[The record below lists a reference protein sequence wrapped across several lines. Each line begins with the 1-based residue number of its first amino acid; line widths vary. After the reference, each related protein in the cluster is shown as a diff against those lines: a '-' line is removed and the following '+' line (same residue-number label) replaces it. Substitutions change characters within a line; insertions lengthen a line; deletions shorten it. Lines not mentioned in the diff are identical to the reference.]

1 MNASPSSL
9 LPFSPTGFFS
19 LTIIA
24 LLILLIGLYL
34 YFSKR
39 LTKQKEVFNAQ
50 LQKEKEIEHNK
61 TLLLSNMSDDMY
73 ELTQNLV
80 NPEEKKDEAL
90 EKEILHSANNLR
102 ELLKIQANKIE
113 IYKEKFVFSHMLE
126 DVSTYLASNFKQRN
140 TEVVFNIHENV
151 PRYLTGDV
159 IHFSRIINNILEF
172 AIQSTPQGKVTL
184 EITCDKPLS
193 NDIILNV
200 TIKDSAKGLG
210 EDTFKKLFELNY
222 NDKKKEQWGF
232 GLYIAKKLTLAI
244 GGTIEAHSVM
254 ASGNVFSLQIPMQ
267 LNEDSTLKEFNALK
281 EGLAPRKIL
290 IYSEK
295 AATGNSLKK
304 LFNYFYEEVEL
315 ATRIQLDKRLINL
328 LDFDIIVL
336 EDIFFNTSN
345 NAYLKSIKESK
356 DVYIVGLSSIFSSNA
371 HEDNVLIDS
380 YLKTPSNLER
390 IVTLIQSLDTSKPEV
405 EAIEEEIVHEEKN
418 DGKLLVYKEPI
429 KESQNIDLDCFTYF
443 KGSRL
448 LIVEDNLINQKII
461 VSVLKKSGIEIEIAN
476 NGQEALDILF
486 VEQKM
491 FDIVLMDIS
500 MPVMDGL
507 IATQHIRE
515 RTAYD
520 KMPIITFTAFAMGSE
535 IEQMFDAGC
544 NAYLTKPLN
553 IKKLY
558 HAFSMFLSPSHRE
571 VSLHKTIEIEGLDIE
586 VGIYNADESE
596 VLYKETLKEFILVY
610 KDMSESIPKWINE
623 KRYERVKLAC
633 NEIDGILDAI
643 GAYEMKALVNDMQ
656 KHFLYSNEEFLD
668 QYSRLYPEKFNNL
681 IEAIEHY
688 LHS

>member
-1 MNASPSSL
+1 M
-9 LPFSPTGFFS
+9 
-19 LTIIA
+19 
-24 LLILLIGLYL
+24 
-34 YFSKR
+34 
-39 LTKQKEVFNAQ
+39 
-50 LQKEKEIEHNK
+50 
-61 TLLLSNMSDDMY
+61 
-73 ELTQNLV
+73 
-80 NPEEKKDEAL
+80 
-90 EKEILHSANNLR
+90 
-102 ELLKIQANKIE
+102 
-113 IYKEKFVFSHMLE
+113 
-126 DVSTYLASNFKQRN
+126 STYLASNFKQRN

-200 TIKDSAKGLG
+200 MIKDSAKGLG

-244 GGTIEAHSVM
+244 GGTIEAHSAV
-254 ASGNVFSLQIPMQ
+254 ASDNVFSLQIPMQ
-267 LNEDSTLKEFNALK
+267 LNEDSTLKEFNVLK

-390 IVTLIQSLDTSKPEV
+390 IVTLIHSLDTSKPEV

-515 RTAYD
+515 RKAYD

-633 NEIDGILDAI
+633 NESI
-643 GAYEMKALVNDMQ
+643 GE
-656 KHFLYSNEEFLD
+656 
-668 QYSRLYPEKFNNL
+668 
-681 IEAIEHY
+681 
-688 LHS
+688 

>member
-1 MNASPSSL
+1 MNAPLSSVV
-9 LPFSPTGFFS
+9 PFSLTGFFS

-24 LLILLIGLYL
+24 LLMLLIGLYL
-34 YFSKR
+34 YFTKR

-50 LQKEKEIEHNK
+50 LQKEKAIERNK

-80 NPEEKKDEAL
+80 KPEEEKVEAL
-90 EKEILHSANNLR
+90 EEEILHTANNLR

-126 DVSTYLASNFKQRN
+126 DVSTYLASNFKERD

-172 AIQSTPQGKVTL
+172 AIQSTPQGRVTL

-200 TIKDSAKGLG
+200 TIKDSAKGLD

-222 NDKKKEQWGF
+222 NDKKKEQRGF

-244 GGTIEAHSVM
+244 GGTIEAHSAV
-254 ASGNVFSLQIPMQ
+254 ASGNIFSLQIPMQ
-267 LNEDSTLKEFNALK
+267 LNEDSTLKEFSTLK
-281 EGLAPRKIL
+281 QGLAPRKVL

-295 AATGNSLKK
+295 AATGDALKK
-304 LFNYFYEEVEL
+304 LFNYFYEEVVL
-315 ATRIQLDKRLINL
+315 ATRMEFDKRLMNL
-328 LDFDIIVL
+328 TDFDIIVL
-336 EDIFFNTSN
+336 EDTFFDTSN
-345 NAYLKSIKESK
+345 NVYLKSIKESK
-356 DVYIVGLSSIFSSNA
+356 DIYLIALNSIFSSNA

-405 EAIEEEIVHEEKN
+405 IEEEIVHEEKS
-418 DGKLLVYKEPI
+418 DDKLLVYKEPI
-429 KESQNIDLDCFTYF
+429 EESQNIDLDCFTYF

-507 IATQHIRE
+507 IATQRIRE
-515 RTAYD
+515 REAYD

-571 VSLHKTIEIEGLDIE
+571 VSLQKTIEIEGLDIE

-596 VLYKETLKEFILVY
+596 VLYKETLKEFMLVY

-656 KHFLYSNEEFLD
+656 KHFLYSNEAFLD

-688 LHS
+688 LQS